1 MARNVLRIQAVSAIT
16 AMNTPLFNWLDKRAA
31 GILLHPTSLPGSQ
44 GIGTLGPELRRFLD
58 FLKQSGIACWQMLP
72 PGPTGYGDSPYSSFS
87 SKAGNPYLI
96 DLEVLVEFGLLHG
109 DDLDEV
115 SRLSSE
121 RVDFGQ
127 LYRVKWPILKLAYRR
142 FAQTRKDA
150 IPGYGSFKRFKADK
164 SSWLDS
170 FAVFMALKASHGG
183 RPWYEWEAELQS
195 WTRVRVG
202 KLPKD
207 VREDAEAQRFYQYLF
222 FGQWNEVRK
231 WAAESGVSII
241 GDMPFYVSRD
251 SADVWAEPEFFDL
264 DANFRPNAVAGVPPD
279 YFSPDGQLWGNPLF
293 NWERLRESGY
303 KWWMDRLEANFEIF
317 DMVRIDHFRAFH
329 NYWRVPADA
338 LNARTG
344 EWVLGPGLDFF
355 RAVLDRF
362 PACRLVA
369 EDLGEIDDGVHKLL
383 DGTGL
388 PGMAVLHFAFDGD
401 PANLHLPHNLKA
413 NQILYPG
420 THDND
425 TTSGWY
431 AELAGIYQ
439 DQLRRYLRVSGQD
452 IAWDFIRESYQSVAN
467 LTVISVQDILSLG
480 TEARM
485 NEPGTSMG
493 NWQWRMSHVQFE
505 QLMVHAAALKEL
517 GWLYGR
523 LPHKKKQEQ
532 AQEQ

>member
-1 MARNVLRIQAVSAIT
+1 
-16 AMNTPLFNWLDKRAA
+16 MNTPLFNWLDKRAA
-31 GILLHPTSLPGSQ
+31 GILLHPSALPGTQ

-58 FLKQSGIACWQMLP
+58 FLKQSGVGYWQMLP

-96 DLEVLVEFGLLHG
+96 DLEALVRLDLLHG
-109 DDLDEV
+109 DELDEI
-115 SRLSSE
+115 SSLSSAH
-121 RVDFGQ
+121 VDFGQ

-142 FAQTRKDA
+142 FAKMRKDA
-150 IPGYGSFKRFKADK
+150 IPGYGSFSSFKADRAA
-164 SSWLDS
+164 WLDS

-183 RPWYEWEAELQS
+183 RPWYEWEPELKS
-195 WTRVRVG
+195 WTRAG
-202 KLPKD
+202 AAKLSKD

-222 FGQWNEVRK
+222 FGQWNQVRG
-231 WAAESGVSII
+231 WAAEAGVSII
-241 GDMPFYVSRD
+241 GDMPFYVARD

-264 DANFRPNAVAGVPPD
+264 DADLLPNAMAGVPPD

-303 KWWMDRLEANFEIF
+303 KWWMERLEASFGIF
-317 DMVRIDHFRAFH
+317 DVVRIDHFRAFY
-329 NYWRVPADA
+329 NYWRVPANA

-355 RAVLDRF
+355 DKVLERF
-362 PACRLVA
+362 PSCHLIA
-369 EDLGEIDDGVHKLL
+369 EDLGEIDEGVHILL
-383 DGTGL
+383 RDTGL
-388 PGMAVLHFAFDGD
+388 PGMAVLQFAFDGD
-401 PANLHLPHNLKA
+401 TTNLHLPHNLKA

-425 TTSGWY
+425 TTLGWY
-431 AELAGIYQ
+431 SKLAGPYQ

-452 IAWDFIRESYQSVAN
+452 VSWDLIRESYRSVAN
-467 LTVISVQDILSLG
+467 LAVVSAQDLLSLG

-493 NWQWRMSHVQFE
+493 NWQWRMSHSQFE
-505 QLMVHAAALKEL
+505 QLMVHAPALKDL

-523 LPHKKKQEQ
+523 LPVKMKQDKAKKQ
-532 AQEQ
+532 